1 MRLEGKVALIVGSGE
16 RMGRGVPLLF
26 AQEGAKVALM
36 ARSEERIKDTV
47 ARIKDNGGEAIYV
60 QGDATTAEAAQN
72 AVSKAV
78 ESYGRLDIL
87 YNNAGG
93 GYFRPGGGESLAA
106 MEESF
111 WQQIIDNNLKSAYQC
126 SKAAIPEMLK
136 NNRGVIIN
144 VSADYTVRQ
153 RGPVAYGAAKQGL
166 IGFTQNLAR
175 EYYSQNIRVNCI
187 CPGLIRIPLRD
198 GPIEP
203 RRDPLGRQGSPED
216 IAYAALYLASDEA
229 AWLTG
234 VILPVDGGNEV
245 MLLSERTP

>member
-1 MRLEGKVALIVGSGE
+1 MALIVGSGE
-16 RMGRGVPLLF
+16 RMGRAVPILF
-26 AQEGAKVALM
+26 AQEGAKVVLM

-47 ARIKDNGGEAIYV
+47 TRIKDGGGEAIYV
-60 QGDATTAEAAQN
+60 QGDATTIEGAQT
-72 AVSKAV
+72 AVARAV
-78 ESYGRLDIL
+78 ENYGRLDIL

-93 GYFRPGGGESLAA
+93 GYFRQGEGESILA
-106 MEESF
+106 MGEGF
-111 WQQIIDNNLKSAYQC
+111 WQQIIDNNLRSAYQC
-126 SKAAIPEMLK
+126 SRAVIPEMTK

-144 VSADYTVRQ
+144 VSVDYTVRQ
-153 RGPVAYGAAKQGL
+153 RGPVAYGAAKEGL

-175 EYYSQNIRVNCI
+175 ECHPQNIRVNCI

-198 GPIEP
+198 GAIEP
-203 RRDPLGRQGSPED
+203 LRDPLGRQGSPED

-245 MLLSERTP
+245 TLLSERRP